1 MSRLVREEYE
11 AQRKDEERRAHR
23 AKMAEIE
30 RKLKQR
36 EAQVK
41 EMEQRAAM
49 ERM

>member
-1 MSRLVREEYE
+1 
-11 AQRKDEERRAHR
+11 
-23 AKMAEIE
+23 MAEIE

-49 ERM
+49 ERMQEQERK